1 MHPIVHEIRDAL
13 SGIYPPSEALSLAKM
28 LLVEVFDFSTL
39 ELYGGKDKEIS
50 GKRRDVLDEMIRR
63 LKKNEPIQYI
73 IGVESFCGLTF
84 EVNPSVL
91 IPRPETQEL
100 VGWIA
105 GDCEE
110 KEACRILDIG
120 TGSGCIPVSLAHR
133 LPKAEVESWDISE
146 DALQVA
152 RRNAERNGVEV
163 LFRQK
168 DVLKASPDEAR
179 YDVIVS
185 NPPYIAEK
193 EKVDMEANV
202 LDWEPS
208 IALFV
213 PDEDPLLFY
222 RKIAQLGCS
231 MLKEGGALYFEI
243 NRAYGQETI
252 QMLEAMGYKD
262 IELRKDSWGNDRM
275 MRMYSRRGPF
285 QGRGLLF
292 FGGALLG
299 RCAPEAGAMG
309 SAVRI
314 SRTDY

>member
-105 GDCEE
+105 GDCEG

-163 LFRQK
+163 LFLQK

-275 MRMYSRRGPF
+275 MKAER
-285 QGRGLLF
+285 
-292 FGGALLG
+292 
-299 RCAPEAGAMG
+299 
-309 SAVRI
+309 
-314 SRTDY
+314 